1 MQPLIVHATTVAID
15 GRGVMLTGQAGSGK
29 SSLALQLM
37 AYGAVL
43 VADDRTQLQI
53 DGTALVAS
61 CPSNLHGLIEA
72 RGLGILRA
80 PVPMPAPVVLVVDM
94 DHRETERLP
103 LQRTVTYLAT
113 SVELVLHDPSYHFPA
128 ALLQYVRYGRQ
139 E

>member
-61 CPSNLHGLIEA
+61 CPSNLQGLIEA

-103 LQRTVTYLAT
+103 LHRTVTYLAT